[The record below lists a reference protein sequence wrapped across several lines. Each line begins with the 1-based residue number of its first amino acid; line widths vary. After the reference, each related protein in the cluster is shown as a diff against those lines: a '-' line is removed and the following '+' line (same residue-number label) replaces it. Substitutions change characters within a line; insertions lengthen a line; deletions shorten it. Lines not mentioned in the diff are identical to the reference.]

1 MFLRECPDQFQILF
15 QLMESH
21 LPQILSFLEK
31 LSDMKVIH
39 PDQYLVHPAQ
49 DLGKFLL
56 PSLQDLYLNVVDP
69 MTGEIADAAK
79 LKSSAD
85 ELKRNLCAND
95 SFAKLSVAVANE
107 KCMMF
112 LQALGKEFPELE
124 AEQRRLSLLL
134 PGIQAQAGT
143 TSTSST
149 TVRMQDLIVSAAG
162 SKNSEEEE
170 DTAVHCP
177 ILGGKP
183 RAIYAQSIR
192 PMYERKDQG
201 TLQTSSGK
209 KFKLSDI
216 LSIKQILYSTRESW
230 RNGVGGGST
239 GPNSAWM

>member
-1 MFLRECPDQFQILF
+1 MFLRECPDQFQVLF
-15 QLMESH
+15 QLMETH

-39 PDQYLVHPAQ
+39 PDQYVVHPAQ
-49 DLGKFLL
+49 DLAKYLL
-56 PSLQDLYLNVVDP
+56 PSLQDLFLNVVDP
-69 MTGEIADAAK
+69 MTGEVANAAK
-79 LKSSAD
+79 LKSSAE
-85 ELKRNLCAND
+85 ELKRSLCGND
-95 SFAKLSVAVANE
+95 LFGKLSVAVANE
-107 KCMMF
+107 KCMTF

-124 AEQRRLSLLL
+124 AEQRRLSSLL
-134 PGIQAQAGT
+134 PDIQAQAGT
-143 TSTSST
+143 TCTSST
-149 TVRMQDLIVSAAG
+149 TVRMQDLIVNAAG

-170 DTAVHCP
+170 DIAVPCP

-201 TLQTSSGK
+201 TLQTSSGNN
-209 KFKLSDI
+209 FIFADI

-239 GPNSAWM
+239 GPNSVWM